1 LNLKFR
7 EFKLRD
13 LKEIIEIEKEAF
25 PLPLSEVA
33 MIFLSTCCRFYV
45 VEDREI
51 MGYLI
56 LGNESNDTLFIHHLA
71 VKKKYRNRGIGSEFI
86 KRYISNKKSVVT
98 VRASNEKAVRFYER
112 HGFRKIRTYKNLFNG
127 KEDLILLGV
136 QT

>member
-1 LNLKFR
+1 MNLKFR

-45 VEDREI
+45 AEDKEI
-51 MGYLI
+51 IGYLI
-56 LGNESNDTLFIHHLA
+56 LGNENNDTLFIHHLA
-71 VKKKYRNRGIGSEFI
+71 VKKKYRDKGIGSEFI

-98 VRASNEKAVRFYER
+98 VRVSNEKAIGFYER
-112 HGFRKIRTYKNLFNG
+112 HGFKKIRTYKNLFNR
-127 KEDLILLGV
+127 KEDLILLGIEK
-136 QT
+136 

>member
-136 QT
+136 QK